1 MIKAWLK
8 ENLKGDYQIWLIV
21 FLLSVQSLLVVYSA
35 TGTYAYKTMR
45 STEFYLFKHGILVV
59 VSLALMYVCHRLD
72 YRSYARLSKL
82 ALWASVILLL
92 YAFAFGS
99 KLNEANRW
107 ITIPVIN
114 QTFQP
119 SDLAKLALITNLAA
133 MLAKRQHLKYDTQV
147 LLPMVT
153 WCILIC
159 GCIALTNAS
168 TAILL
173 LATCFLLMF
182 IGRVPVKFLALLLA
196 GGLVL
201 GGAALVVGQRFG
213 TVQKRV
219 ERFLDK
225 KNVEFQTEQGY
236 IAIVNGGITGRGPGQ
251 SLQRNFLPHP
261 YSDFIFA
268 VIVEEYGL
276 LGGLFTLFL
285 YLWLLYRGMKAVA
298 NSDRA
303 FGGLLSAGLSFS
315 LVIQALVN
323 MAVATGLV
331 PVTGLPLPLVS
342 MGGTSLLFTGIAIGI
357 ILSVSREGAP
367 ELKPSL

>member
-45 STEFYLFKHGILVV
+45 STEFYLFKHGMLVV
-59 VSLALMYVCHRLD
+59 LSLVLMYVCHRLD
-72 YRSYARLSKL
+72 YRFYARLSKL
-82 ALWASVILLL
+82 ALWASVALLL

-99 KLNEANRW
+99 KVNEANRW

-119 SDLAKLALITNLAA
+119 SDLAKLALITSLAA
-133 MLAKRQHLKYDTQV
+133 MLAKRQHLKYDTRL
-147 LLPMVT
+147 LLPMVV

-182 IGRVPVKFLALLLA
+182 IGRVPAKFLALLLV

-201 GGAALVVGQRFG
+201 GGTALAVGQRFG
-213 TVQKRV
+213 TVQKRI
-219 ERFLDK
+219 ERFFDK
-225 KNVEFQTEQGY
+225 KSVEFQTEQGY
-236 IAIVNGGITGRGPGQ
+236 IAIVNGGVTGRGPGQ

-268 VIVEEYGL
+268 VIIEEYGL

-315 LVIQALVN
+315 LVIQALIN

-357 ILSVSREGAP
+357 ILSVSREGEP
-367 ELKPSL
+367 ELKPAL